1 MRFRKFHLLLSALT
15 FLVGIGVSYGERFLE
30 NRIETHSLSDCVL
43 TYSEEPIV
51 DERSE
56 ENAIYGTIIREQFV
70 DKTTTF
76 VTIEAMSTNC
86 EIYEKNS
93 FRTPPLP
100 ADIFSELRDSMLIS
114 KETTDS
120 YLAKNQSPSEI
131 LLGDIDINY
140 RLVSWEEIKSYFDE
154 GGKGWEE
161 FYKKYPKSSGLI
173 FFSRVGFN
181 SHHDE
186 AFVYVGHTCGGL
198 CGSGGYV
205 SLKKHRTTWVV
216 QKSEGVWES

>member
-1 MRFRKFHLLLSALT
+1 MRFRKLNLLLSLLT
-15 FLVGIGVSYGERFLE
+15 FLLGIGSFYGVRLLVGRIPTSGFL
-30 NRIETHSLSDCVL
+30 D
-43 TYSEEPIV
+43 PIPTFSSMPWV
-51 DERSE
+51 DQRLE

-93 FRTPPLP
+93 FRTPPIP
-100 ADIFSELRDSMLIS
+100 ADIFSELRNSMLIS

-120 YLAKNQSPSEI
+120 YLAKNQSSSEI
-131 LLGDIDINY
+131 LLGDIGINY
-140 RLVSWEEIKSYFDE
+140 RIVSAEEINGYFDE
-154 GGKGWEE
+154 RGKGWEE

-181 SHHDE
+181 SQHNE

-205 SLKKHRTTWVV
+205 SLKKLGAGWAI
-216 QKSEGVWES
+216 QKSEGVWVS